1 MNPPAKLVAFLAL
14 LVAVFGMSYLAGT
27 QSQALL
33 APVQIHNSEMVPPT
47 GVVDGYAL
55 LAVKATQK
63 PGKDVPVEF
72 TLTAPGGTVL
82 SGLDED
88 SGEHVHLIAFRRD
101 LTGYQH
107 LIAQQGEQ
115 TSWWGLLNL
124 TPGPWHVIIYFQ
136 PPALGREI
144 ALATDFMVSG
154 GYRPEQLPLT
164 KTVESKGPATLAV
177 T

>member
-1 MNPPAKLVAFLAL
+1 MRTPA
-14 LVAVFGMSYLAGT
+14 ST
-27 QSQALL
+27 C
-33 APVQIHNSEMVPPT
+33 T
-47 GVVDGYAL
+47 
-55 LAVKATQK
+55 
-63 PGKDVPVEF
+63 
-72 TLTAPGGTVL
+72 
-82 SGLDED
+82 
-88 SGEHVHLIAFRRD
+88 LIAFRRD

-154 GYRPEQLPLT
+154 GYRPEPLPPPT
-164 KTVESKGPATLAV
+164 KIGRGQRRLQ
-177 T
+177 